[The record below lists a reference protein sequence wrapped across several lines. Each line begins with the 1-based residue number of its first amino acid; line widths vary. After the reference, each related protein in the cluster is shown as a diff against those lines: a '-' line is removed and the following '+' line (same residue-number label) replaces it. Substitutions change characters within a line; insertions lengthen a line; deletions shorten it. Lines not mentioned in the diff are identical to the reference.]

1 MLQQRLHRMG
11 RIRFKTF
18 RELYDFAFSFVIGY
32 VMTLIGIGT
41 LIYVL
46 GAIMKP

>member
-1 MLQQRLHRMG
+1 MARR
-11 RIRFKTF
+11 RFKTF
-18 RELYDFAFSFVIGY
+18 REMYDFGFSFVVGY